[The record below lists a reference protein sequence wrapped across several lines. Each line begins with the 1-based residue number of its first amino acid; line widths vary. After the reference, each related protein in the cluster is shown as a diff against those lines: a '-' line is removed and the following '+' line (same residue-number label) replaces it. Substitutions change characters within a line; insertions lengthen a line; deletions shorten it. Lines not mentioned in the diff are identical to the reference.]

1 MFQAAQ
7 KMLRALKRAVSRE
20 TGSTTIEF
28 VLLFPAIMT
37 LFFSV
42 IEVSIFMAR
51 DVMLER
57 ALDMSVRLL
66 RLGQLDP
73 ATQDHLQQLVC
84 DNAMIFKNCQE
95 SIKIELTRIST
106 KSWDLPTTNVT
117 CVKRS
122 EKIQPEVGFNTGNR
136 NDLMLVRAC
145 AVVDPFFGSTPLVM
159 QMPTDASGG
168 YSIVAMSTFVNEP

>member
-1 MFQAAQ
+1 MY
-7 KMLRALKRAVSRE
+7 RAVRKKLEILKRAVTRE
-20 TGSTTIEF
+20 SGSATIEF
-28 VLLFPAIMT
+28 VILFPAIMT

-57 ALDMSVRLL
+57 SLDMSVRLL

-73 ATQDHLQQLVC
+73 ATQEHLQQLVC
-84 DNAMIFKNCQE
+84 DNAMIFKDCQN

-106 KSWDLPTTNVT
+106 TSWNMPATNVT
-117 CVKRS
+117 CVDRT
-122 EKIQPEVGFNTGNR
+122 EEIQPEVGFDTGNR

-145 AVVDPFFGSTPLVM
+145 AVVDPFFGTTPLVM
-159 QMPTDASGG
+159 NLPTDDSGG
-168 YSIVAMSTFVNEP
+168 YSVVAMSTFVNEP